1 MKNKNHG
8 MKQSKTEYVLR
19 MMRAITEAPRT
30 TSDTKIK
37 VISAY
42 VSSLLIDTYVHC
54 TSIRLAASNRNR
66 GTR

>member
-42 VSSLLIDTYVHC
+42 VSSVTVYCDGL
-54 TSIRLAASNRNR
+54 
-66 GTR
+66 